1 MQHLVEHRVLVGDAA
16 VDAIGETE
24 DKREELERKRTEAM
38 NTRSI
43 AGRGMAGRGVGR
55 VDFGSFGTPSEKN
68 FATKQQVAM
77 LLGLGR
83 EILLLLKLVMAA
95 VMLLCVLCF
104 IVVMKK

>member
-1 MQHLVEHRVLVGDAA
+1 MGPSGVEED
-16 VDAIGETE
+16 VDTS
-24 DKREELERKRTEAM
+24 M
-38 NTRSI
+38 
-43 AGRGMAGRGVGR
+43 GMSEGCSA
-55 VDFGSFGTPSEKN
+55 SPSEKN

-95 VMLLCVLCF
+95 VMVLCVLCF